1 MELKTPESFKTIDY
15 AVTDGIARITLNRPA
30 ELNTMNGDFWPEMVQ
45 VFRAIEHDMNVRCV
59 IIASTGKHFTAGLD
73 LKWAGQNALASS
85 GNADLGRQREAFR
98 RHVKELQDSFNVID
112 NCRVPVIAVCQGG
125 CIGGGV
131 DLVTACDLRI
141 ATLDAYFTIQEIN
154 VAIVADVGTLQ
165 RIPFLLPQ
173 GLVRELAYTGRKFPA
188 AEAAKWGFVNRVED
202 SHEAALAAADAMAAE
217 ICAKSPLA
225 ITGIKQVLN
234 YGRDH
239 SVADGLEYV
248 AVWNA
253 GMLQGDDMKQAVAAQ
268 MARQSATFQN
278 LKP

>member
-1 MELKTPESFKTIDY
+1 MELKTLEYRVD
-15 AVTDGIARITLNRPA
+15 DGIARVTLCRPG
-30 ELNTMNGDFWPEMVQ
+30 EFNTMNGDFWPEMVQ
-45 VFRAIEHDMNVRCV
+45 VFRTIDHDTSVRCV

-73 LKWAGQNALASS
+73 LKWAAQNALASA
-85 GNADLGRQREAFR
+85 GDANRADLGRQREAFR
-98 RHVKELQDSFNVID
+98 RHVKELQESFNVID
-112 NCRVPVIAVCQGG
+112 DCRVPVIAVCQGG

-141 ATLDAYFTIQEIN
+141 CSSDAYFTIQEIN

-165 RIPFLLPQ
+165 RIPHLLPQ

-202 SHEAALAAADAMAAE
+202 SHSDALAAAETLARD

-234 YGRDH
+234 RGRDH

-253 GMLQGDDMKQAVAAQ
+253 GMLQGEDMAQAVKAQ
-268 MARQSATFQN
+268 MARQSAIYAD
-278 LKP
+278 LKA

>member
-1 MELKTPESFKTIDY
+1 MELKTLDY
-15 AVTDGIARITLNRPA
+15 SVADGIARITLNRPA
-30 ELNTMNGDFWPEMVQ
+30 ELNTMNGDFWPEMVR
-45 VFRAIEHDMNVRCV
+45 VFRAIDEDMTVRCV
-59 IIASTGKHFTAGLD
+59 IIASTGRHFTAGLD
-73 LKWAGQNALASS
+73 LKWAAQNGQASRS
-85 GNADLGRQREAFR
+85 GDLGRQREAFR
-98 RHVKELQDSFNVID
+98 RHVKLLQESFNVID

-131 DLVTACDLRI
+131 DLVTACDMRI
-141 ATLDAYFTIQEIN
+141 ASADAYFTIQEIN

-202 SHEAALAAADAMAAE
+202 SHEAALAAAEALARDIA
-217 ICAKSPLA
+217 AKSPLA

-253 GMLQGDDMKQAVAAQ
+253 GMLQGDDMGEAVKAQ
-268 MARQSATFQN
+268 MSRQSATFQN
-278 LKP
+278 LKA